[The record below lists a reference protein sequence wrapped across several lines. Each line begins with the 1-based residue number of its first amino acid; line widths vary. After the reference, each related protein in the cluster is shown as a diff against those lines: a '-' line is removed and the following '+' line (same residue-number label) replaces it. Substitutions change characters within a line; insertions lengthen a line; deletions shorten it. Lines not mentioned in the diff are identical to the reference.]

1 MGFWR
6 MATVRI
12 SSPTFVASSWLHTGP
27 LRCNH
32 KFVNIYVHWHIST
45 YIYIHIYIYTENN
58 TLQARV
64 FRLSV
69 SHCEQRFYKNL
80 IYTSGKEI
88 FVRPTKI
95 HAVYSMEPIIQ
106 RMQTELKASAG
117 NMARARSAY
126 RAKKRK
132 PKSRNQRILVGGGA
146 KKKIKGRPV
155 SVFFCFFSFF
165 LPPPPPRPR
174 EPGTSKPSP
183 LSLEPGLWIG
193 SLSLGNVYLLEALE
207 RPRNRITNKPGLKTK
222 EEHTQKCASMSFTP
236 IASAY

>member
-12 SSPTFVASSWLHTGP
+12 SSPTFVASSWLHTGT

-45 YIYIHIYIYTENN
+45 YIYIYTYIYIQKITHYRPE
-58 TLQARV
+58 
-64 FRLSV
+64 FSGFSV

-117 NMARARSAY
+117 NMARA
-126 RAKKRK
+126 
-132 PKSRNQRILVGGGA
+132 QCI
-146 KKKIKGRPV
+146 
-155 SVFFCFFSFF
+155 
-165 LPPPPPRPR
+165 
-174 EPGTSKPSP
+174 
-183 LSLEPGLWIG
+183 
-193 SLSLGNVYLLEALE
+193 
-207 RPRNRITNKPGLKTK
+207 
-222 EEHTQKCASMSFTP
+222 
-236 IASAY
+236 